1 MASDLLKES
10 YWKNVLY
17 ACKLTRPLV
26 EVLRMI
32 NGDEKPPMGY
42 IYEALD
48 RAKET
53 IASSFGHK
61 EEYYEMP
68 FKYIDRRVVPDLE
81 TQDKIIVELNS
92 YKSSQGLFGIDM
104 AIRERMTLA
113 PGSNS

>member
-1 MASDLLKES
+1 MASDLLRES

-32 NGDEKPPMGY
+32 NGDEKPPIGY

-48 RAKET
+48 RAKEI

-68 FKYIDRRVVPDLE
+68 FKYIDRR
-81 TQDKIIVELNS
+81 
-92 YKSSQGLFGIDM
+92 
-104 AIRERMTLA
+104 
-113 PGSNS
+113 